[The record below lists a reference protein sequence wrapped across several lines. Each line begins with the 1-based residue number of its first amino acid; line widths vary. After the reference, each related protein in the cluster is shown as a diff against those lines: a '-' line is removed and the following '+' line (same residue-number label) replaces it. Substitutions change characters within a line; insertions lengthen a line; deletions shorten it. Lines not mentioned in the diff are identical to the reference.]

1 MEDAARLD
9 NVVIVLVTV
18 EMLITPEGVPLD
30 AIE

>member
-9 NVVIVLVTV
+9 NAVIVLVAV

-30 AIE
+30 AME